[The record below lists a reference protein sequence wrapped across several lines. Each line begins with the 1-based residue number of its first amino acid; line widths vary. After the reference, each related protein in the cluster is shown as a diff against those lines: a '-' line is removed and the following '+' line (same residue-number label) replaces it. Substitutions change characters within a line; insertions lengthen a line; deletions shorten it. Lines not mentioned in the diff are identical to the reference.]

1 MGQAVVKF
9 LNTQSTIP
17 RDSAY
22 NLQFKIIH
30 PTMDSNITQSYP
42 MVDDGVLDIGN
53 LYSTIIN
60 KNDWIYIDNVA
71 YREDETSGE
80 KFIDVSGLQIIPY
93 RYKVEIEET
102 GTVLKPFT
110 SYFYDVDTV
119 DTSVNITKD
128 MFATWNP
135 YHIKVTV
142 EQNDGVIVESLWQ
155 VHVYDTEPILNVANV
170 ENNVLSFQI
179 GDLEDDSIKY
189 RIKLNGR
196 QVYPPNTTNM
206 TELQPSPVS
215 GNILLPK
222 DIIIPES
229 SNTIVIEA
237 EDSLGKFISFT
248 PVTFIGTYQG
258 LMFMDDL
265 DNVYTTD
272 LGIIRELIDFG
283 LIQAGQES
291 SVKTIYLKNLT
302 GYDIRNL
309 KITLDTSVSINGNI
323 GNDTDVSSIP
333 NNTAIWIAKDAGSFV
348 DGNNEIIFDRVI
360 MSGER
365 VSFVL
370 KVTTDIFSTG
380 VGQFGLKAT
389 ATPA

>member
-1 MGQAVVKF
+1 
-9 LNTQSTIP
+9 
-17 RDSAY
+17 
-22 NLQFKIIH
+22 
-30 PTMDSNITQSYP
+30 
-42 MVDDGVLDIGN
+42 
-53 LYSTIIN
+53 
-60 KNDWIYIDNVA
+60 
-71 YREDETSGE
+71 
-80 KFIDVSGLQIIPY
+80 
-93 RYKVEIEET
+93 
-102 GTVLKPFT
+102 
-110 SYFYDVDTV
+110 
-119 DTSVNITKD
+119 

-135 YHIKVTV
+135 YHIKVIV
-142 EQNDGVIVESLWQ
+142 EQGDGVIVESLWQ
-155 VHVYDTEPILNVANV
+155 VHVYDTEPILTIANV

-237 EDSLGKFISFT
+237 EDSLGKFISFP

-272 LGIIRELIDFG
+272 LGIIRKLIDFG

-302 GYDIRNL
+302 GYDIKNL

-333 NNTAIWIAKDAGSFV
+333 NNTAIWIAKDDGSFV

>member
-1 MGQAVVKF
+1 MGQAVVNF
-9 LNTQSTIP
+9 LNTQTTVP
-17 RDSAY
+17 RYTSY
-22 NLQFKIIH
+22 NLQFEIIH
-30 PTMDSNITQSYP
+30 PVMDTNITQSYP
-42 MVDDGVLDIGN
+42 MSDDGVLDIGN

-71 YREDETSGE
+71 YREDEASEE

-110 SYFYDVDTV
+110 SYFYDVDTA

-142 EQNDGVIVESLWQ
+142 EQSDGVAVENSWQ
-155 VHVYDTEPILNVANV
+155 VHVYDTQPVLNIANV

-179 GDLEDDSIKY
+179 GDLENDSIRY

-222 DIIIPES
+222 NIIIPES

-248 PVTFIGTYQG
+248 PTTFIGVYQG
-258 LMFMDDL
+258 LMFMDEF
-265 DNVYTTD
+265 DNAYTTD
-272 LGIIRELIDFG
+272 LGIIRDLIDFG

-291 SVKTIYLKNLT
+291 STKTIYLKNLT
-302 GYDIRNL
+302 GYDITNL
-309 KITLDTSVSINGNI
+309 KITLDTSVSINGNV
-323 GNDTDVSSIP
+323 GEDTDASSIP
-333 NNTAIWIAKDAGSFV
+333 NDTVMWIAKDDSSFV
-348 DGNNEIIFDRVI
+348 DGNNEIIFNSVI
-360 MSGER
+360 MSGEK
-365 VSFVL
+365 VPFVL